1 MTKSEST
8 VNWLPLLGEW
18 DLSDP
23 TSARFIGGS
32 YPESRSIDSNAGDTP
47 PAPQR
52 KSPLHGIALSNLPF
66 VGGTMEAT
74 FTFNEVERPI
84 GELILAYNPAT
95 QGMVTAGIGG
105 GFGMFSVRE
114 WIPAKK
120 EDGDA
125 DQSRSGAHWDTIEVC
140 GLRSNIQA
148 GTTYHVRAALR
159 GSKVELAVNDILVI
173 STRFRRSIP
182 KPSSAGLFCGS
193 FAQVTAAD
201 FRVHAERPRAFVVM
215 QLSEESTHVYLDVI
229 KAVCAEF
236 GITAIRAD
244 EIYGPGVIV
253 TDIVEQVIGAHLVIA
268 DISSPN
274 ANVYFEVGYAL
285 ASDKPIVLLAKK
297 GTSLPFDISGFRVLF
312 YEDSIAGKAKVE
324 VGLRQHLT
332 ALLGATA
339 PPGPTTRL
347 PA

>member
-1 MTKSEST
+1 MTRT
-8 VNWLPLLGEW
+8 
-18 DLSDP
+18 
-23 TSARFIGGS
+23 
-32 YPESRSIDSNAGDTP
+32 
-47 PAPQR
+47 
-52 KSPLHGIALSNLPF
+52 NL
-66 VGGTMEAT
+66 E
-74 FTFNEVERPI
+74 
-84 GELILAYNPAT
+84 
-95 QGMVTAGIGG
+95 
-105 GFGMFSVRE
+105 
-114 WIPAKK
+114 
-120 EDGDA
+120 
-125 DQSRSGAHWDTIEVC
+125 SGAHWDTIEVC

-285 ASDKPIVLLAKK
+285 ASDKPIVLLAKRARLCPS
-297 GTSLPFDISGFRVLF
+297 TSPAFVCSFTRIVSLGKPRLRSACGSILLRCWVRQRLQARPHGCLRSSHHGIQFLSGS
-312 YEDSIAGKAKVE
+312 D
-324 VGLRQHLT
+324 
-332 ALLGATA
+332 A
-339 PPGPTTRL
+339 PSSGRL
-347 PA
+347 PGGHVAVPLPSRHRSRVSHLR